1 MEFPLQQILR
11 YNVYKN
17 RPEVTFDLYIQILAS
32 FSPLKTFL
40 RNLVYK
46 NETEAT

>member
-17 RPEVTFDLYIQILAS
+17 KPEVTFDLYIQTLAS
-32 FSPLKTFL
+32 FSPLKMFL
-40 RNLVYK
+40 RYLVHK
-46 NETEAT
+46 NQTDGT

>member
-17 RPEVTFDLYIQILAS
+17 EPEVTFDLYIQTLAS
-32 FSPLKTFL
+32 FGPLKMFL
-40 RNLVYK
+40 KYLVYK
-46 NETEAT
+46 NRMDGT